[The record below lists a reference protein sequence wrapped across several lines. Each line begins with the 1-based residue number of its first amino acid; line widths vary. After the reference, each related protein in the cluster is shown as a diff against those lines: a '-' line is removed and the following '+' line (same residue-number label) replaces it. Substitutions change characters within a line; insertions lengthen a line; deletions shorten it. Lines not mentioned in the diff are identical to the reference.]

1 MVTCGYCREN
11 VTPKMYL
18 TWKGFISGLGIFYL
32 IYIFAKIP
40 QCPNC
45 NFPMPRRNMVFA
57 LHLPERLKK
66 SARRSALQM
75 INFKDRVISASRRS
89 YLNRKF
95 DPFQYLGSMNTHQ
108 ITSFNFNMITDKVH
122 SFIGLDSFKLRK

>member
-1 MVTCGYCREN
+1 MVICEYCQEN

-32 IYIFAKIP
+32 IYMIAKIP

-45 NFPMPRRNMVFA
+45 NFPMPRRSMIFA
-57 LHLPERLKK
+57 FPLPHQLMK
-66 SARRSALQM
+66 SANRSALRM
-75 INFKDRVISASRRS
+75 SNFKDRVISASRRS
-89 YLNRKF
+89 YLNREF
-95 DPFQYLGSMNTHQ
+95 NPFQYLGSVNTHQ
-108 ITSFNFNMITDKVH
+108 ITSFNMIIDKVH